1 MSILQTPPPAKLVC
15 SILSQQ
21 ERLISRVADV
31 LSGAYGT
38 IDFETPVMLF
48 DWTSYYEPEFGNS
61 LKRIFMSF
69 TELVFQDALPEIK
82 HATNRLE
89 QEFSKEE
96 KRQVNIDPGILTAER
111 LVLATGKNFSHRI
124 YLGRGV
130 YADLTL
136 ICRKGSFRPL
146 PWTYPDYASQEVIEF
161 WNNVRKSYLKEL
173 SEARAQHSPM
183 TEGVSSN
190 PT

>member
-1 MSILQTPPPAKLVC
+1 
-15 SILSQQ
+15 
-21 ERLISRVADV
+21 VADV

-38 IDFETPVMLF
+38 ADFESPVMPF
-48 DWTSYYEPEFGNS
+48 DRTSYYEPEFGNS

-69 TELVFQDALPEIK
+69 TELVSQDTLPEIK
-82 HATNRLE
+82 HATDRLE
-89 QEFSKEE
+89 QEFCKEG

-111 LVLATGKNFSHRI
+111 LVLATSKNYSHRI

-136 ICRKGSFRPL
+136 IYRKGSFRPL

-161 WNNVRKSYLKEL
+161 WNGVRKSYLEGL
-173 SEARAQHSPM
+173 REARTQHSSM
-183 TEGVSSN
+183 AEGVSSN